1 VRVLAQKYP
10 MTLQDAVILVV
21 VAAVAAAVAVVLIAV
36 FLPLV
41 G

>member
-1 VRVLAQKYP
+1 MRVLVQKYL
-10 MTLQDAVILVV
+10 MTLQDTVILVV

-41 G
+41 R

>member
-1 VRVLAQKYP
+1 MRALAQKYL

-41 G
+41 R